1 MHEVGLMHEALRLAL
16 DHAKRAGATHLH
28 GLSLRVGA
36 LSGVEAEALRL
47 AFEVVSPGTEAE
59 GAVLVIEEVPVEC
72 WCSGCEASF
81 LPTDSV
87 FRCMRC
93 QRISDDIRLGRE
105 FDLTRVEF
113 S

>member
-1 MHEVGLMHEALRLAL
+1 MHEVGLMHEALGLAL
-16 DHAKRAGATHLH
+16 EHARKAGGTQLH
-28 GLSLRVGA
+28 GLWLRVGA
-36 LSGVEAEALRL
+36 LSGVDVGALRL
-47 AFEVVSPGTEAE
+47 AFDIVSPGTEAE

-72 WCSGCEASF
+72 WCSVCQAPF
-81 LPTDSV
+81 LPADSV